1 MKEKIRIVDTLE
13 ERQPYITR
21 KQEEG
26 QTIPLACDNNSLA
39 GAISQRA
46 CVYSGARV
54 VLNPVTDAIHLV
66 HGPIGCAGYTW
77 DIRGAKSSGVE
88 TNRTSFSTDMKEID
102 VVFGGEKKLSNAID
116 ELVELYHPP
125 IIFVYSTC
133 IVGIIGDDLEAVC
146 KASGQKHNIPVL
158 PVKSEGFKGNKSDG
172 YKAACD
178 ALKQLIINPQTEKE
192 KKGRKKPGIGVNP
205 EVKKPKMNILGD
217 FNVAGD
223 VWLIKPLF
231 EQMGIEVIV
240 SMTGDSTAR
249 SISRAS
255 EADLNLVQCSGSM
268 TYLAKW
274 MQKEYGVP
282 YLTVSFFGIEDISIA
297 LRKTAEFFGSEEM
310 KQKAEKILESEINR
324 IMPEISRI
332 RERIKDKK
340 AAIYMGGPAKALT
353 LIKGFSE
360 LGMEVVII
368 GTQTGKKED
377 YEQISY
383 SVRDGTVIVDDAN
396 PLELAEL
403 LVKQEADLMVAGVKE
418 RFIAYKL
425 GVAFCDFNHDR
436 VIEFEG
442 FDGFVNFA
450 REVDA
455 SINSPVWK
463 AVRQRVLKPGIIE
476 SDRETIKV
484 EKETEPEQ
492 EIIKK
497 ETKKAI
503 EKAAGKEISKKQYSG
518 CKSITLKNIASEPE
532 YLYPEPN
539 DAIESQV

>member
-1 MKEKIRIVDTLE
+1 MKESTGIVDTLE

-21 KQEEG
+21 KQEKG
-26 QTIPLACDNNSLA
+26 QEIPLACDNNSLA

-54 VLNPVTDAIHLV
+54 VLNPVTDAVHLV

-88 TNRTSFSTDMKEID
+88 TDRSSFSTDMKEID
-102 VVFGGEKKLSNAID
+102 VVFGGEKKLANAID
-116 ELVELYHPP
+116 ELVGIYHPP
-125 IIFVYSTC
+125 VVFVYSTC
-133 IVGIIGDDLEAVC
+133 IVGIIGDDLESVC
-146 KASGQKHNIPVL
+146 KTASKKHNIPVI

-178 ALKQLIINPQTEKE
+178 ALKQLI
-192 KKGRKKPGIGVNP
+192 KKP
-205 EVKKPKMNILGD
+205 EVKKQKPEKGPEVNRPKINILGD

-223 VWLIKPLF
+223 VWLVKPLF
-231 EQMGIEVIV
+231 EKMGIEVIV
-240 SMTGDSTAR
+240 SMTGDSTAE
-249 SISRAS
+249 SISRAA

-274 MQKEYGVP
+274 MQMEYGIP
-282 YLTVSFFGIEDISIA
+282 YQTISFFGIEDISIA
-297 LRKTAEFFGSEEM
+297 LRKTAEYFGSEEM
-310 KQKAEKILESEINR
+310 KKIAEEILETETNR
-324 IMPEISRI
+324 IMPVISRV
-332 RERIKDKK
+332 RESVKGKK

-353 LIKGFSE
+353 LIKGFAE

-396 PLELAEL
+396 PLELADL
-403 LVKQEADLMVAGVKE
+403 LVRQKADLMVAGVKE

-436 VIEFEG
+436 VVEFEG

-450 REVDA
+450 KEVEA

-463 AVRQRVLKPGIIE
+463 AVRQRILKPE
-476 SDRETIKV
+476 FM
-484 EKETEPEQ
+484 EPEKTTVEE
-492 EIIKK
+492 EI
-497 ETKKAI
+497 TD
-503 EKAAGKEISKKQYSG
+503 KQYAEK
-518 CKSITLKNIASEPE
+518 CKGAALKQEFLHS
-532 YLYPEPN
+532 
-539 DAIESQV
+539 DAAVESQV

>member
-1 MKEKIRIVDTLE
+1 MKEKTGIVDTLE

-21 KQEEG
+21 KQEKG
-26 QTIPLACDNNSLA
+26 QAVPLACDNTSLA

-88 TNRTSFSTDMKEID
+88 TNRSSFSTDMKEID
-102 VVFGGEKKLSNAID
+102 VIFGGEKKLLNAID
-116 ELVELYHPP
+116 ELVELYRPP
-125 IIFVYSTC
+125 VVFVYSTC

-146 KASGQKHNIPVL
+146 KTASTKHNIPVI
-158 PVKSEGFKGNKSDG
+158 PIKSEGFKGNKSDG

-178 ALKQLIINPQTEKE
+178 ALKQLIKRPEEEKAAE
-192 KKGRKKPGIGVNP
+192 KKPEAKLEVRKPRI
-205 EVKKPKMNILGD
+205 NILGD

-249 SISRAS
+249 SISRAA

-274 MQKEYGVP
+274 MQREYGIP
-282 YLTVSFFGIEDISIA
+282 YLTISFFGIEDLSLA
-297 LRKTAEFFGSEEM
+297 LRRTAEYFGSEEI
-310 KQKAEKILESEINR
+310 KKKAEEILETEINR
-324 IMPEISRI
+324 IMPEISRV
-332 RERIKDKK
+332 RERVKGKK

-403 LVKQEADLMVAGVKE
+403 LVKQKADLMVAGVKE

-425 GVAFCDFNHDR
+425 GIAFCDFNHDR
-436 VIEFEG
+436 VVEFEG

-463 AVRQRVLKPGIIE
+463 AVRQRTLKFEPVE
-476 SDRETIKV
+476 SV
-484 EKETEPEQ
+484 ESERAAVKGNMPEKPYAKNHKDVVVEDVVMEPEFLRPKPDSAV
-492 EIIKK
+492 E
-497 ETKKAI
+497 
-503 EKAAGKEISKKQYSG
+503 
-518 CKSITLKNIASEPE
+518 SE
-532 YLYPEPN
+532 
-539 DAIESQV
+539 A

>member
-1 MKEKIRIVDTLE
+1 MIEKTGIVDTLE

-21 KQEEG
+21 KQEKG
-26 QTIPLACDNNSLA
+26 QVIPLACDNNSLA

-54 VLNPVTDAIHLV
+54 VLNPVTDAVHLV

-77 DIRGAKSSGVE
+77 DIRGAKSSGIE
-88 TNRTSFSTDMKEID
+88 TNRSSFSTDMKEID

-116 ELVELYHPP
+116 ELVGIYHPP
-125 IIFVYSTC
+125 VVFVYSTC
-133 IVGIIGDDLEAVC
+133 IVGIIGDDLDSVC
-146 KASGQKHNIPVL
+146 KTASKKHNIPVL

-178 ALKQLIINPQTEKE
+178 ALKQLIKKPE
-192 KKGRKKPGIGVNP
+192 KKVAEKKPGVNP
-205 EVKKPKMNILGD
+205 GFKKPRINILGD

-223 VWLIKPLF
+223 VWLVKPLF

-240 SMTGDSTAR
+240 SMTGDSTAK
-249 SISRAS
+249 SISRAA

-274 MQKEYGVP
+274 MQQEYGIP

-297 LRKTAEFFGSEEM
+297 LRKTAEYFGSEEM
-310 KQKAEKILESEINR
+310 KNQAEEILKAETDR
-324 IMPEISRI
+324 IMPEISRV
-332 RERIKDKK
+332 RERVKGKK

-403 LVKQEADLMVAGVKE
+403 LVKQKTDLMVAGVKE

-436 VIEFEG
+436 VVEFEG

-463 AVRQRVLKPGIIE
+463 AVRQRTLKPEAVE
-476 SDRETIKV
+476 S
-484 EKETEPEQ
+484 
-492 EIIKK
+492 
-497 ETKKAI
+497 
-503 EKAAGKEISKKQYSG
+503 EKAAGKENIENISGKPCAKEY
-518 CKSITLKNIASEPE
+518 KDMAVDPE
-532 YLYPEPN
+532 FLCHN
-539 DAIESQV
+539 QDAAVESQV

>member
-1 MKEKIRIVDTLE
+1 MSEKTGIVDTLE

-21 KQEEG
+21 KQEKG
-26 QTIPLACDNNSLA
+26 QEIPLACDNNSLA

-54 VLNPVTDAIHLV
+54 VLNPVTDAVHLV

-88 TNRTSFSTDMKEID
+88 TNRSSFSTDMKEID

-116 ELVELYHPP
+116 ELAGIYRPP
-125 IIFVYSTC
+125 VIFVYSTC

-146 KASGQKHNIPVL
+146 KTASKKHNIPVI

-178 ALKQLIINPQTEKE
+178 ALKQLIKRPEE
-192 KKGRKKPGIGVNP
+192 KKPEEIP
-205 EVKKPKMNILGD
+205 EVNRPKINILGD

-223 VWLIKPLF
+223 VWLVKPLF
-231 EQMGIEVIV
+231 EKMGIEVIV
-240 SMTGDSTAR
+240 SMTGDSTAE
-249 SISRAS
+249 SISRAA

-274 MQKEYGVP
+274 MQQEYGIP
-282 YLTVSFFGIEDISIA
+282 YQTVSFFGIEDISIA
-297 LRKTAEFFGSEEM
+297 LRKTAEYFGSEEM
-310 KQKAEKILESEINR
+310 KKIAEEILKVETNR
-324 IMPEISRI
+324 IMPEISRV
-332 RERIKDKK
+332 RESVKGKK

-353 LIKGFSE
+353 LIKGFAE

-403 LVKQEADLMVAGVKE
+403 LVKQKADLMVAGVKE

-425 GVAFCDFNHDR
+425 GIAFCDFNHDR
-436 VIEFEG
+436 VVEFEG

-450 REVDA
+450 KEVDA

-463 AVRQRVLKPGIIE
+463 AVRQRILKPGSMESEKAIVEKQISEKPHVEECKGIALKREFLHSE
-476 SDRETIKV
+476 SDATV
-484 EKETEPEQ
+484 ES
-492 EIIKK
+492 EI
-497 ETKKAI
+497 
-503 EKAAGKEISKKQYSG
+503 
-518 CKSITLKNIASEPE
+518 
-532 YLYPEPN
+532 
-539 DAIESQV
+539 

>member
-1 MKEKIRIVDTLE
+1 MIEKTGIVDTLE

-21 KQEEG
+21 KQEKG
-26 QTIPLACDNNSLA
+26 QVIPLACDNNSLA

-54 VLNPVTDAIHLV
+54 VLNPVTDAVHLV

-77 DIRGAKSSGVE
+77 DIRGAKSSGIE
-88 TNRTSFSTDMKEID
+88 TNRSSFSTDMKEID
-102 VVFGGEKKLSNAID
+102 IIFGGEKKLSNAIE
-116 ELVELYHPP
+116 ELVGIYHPP
-125 IIFVYSTC
+125 VIFVYSTC
-133 IVGIIGDDLEAVC
+133 IVGIIGDDLDSVC
-146 KASGQKHNIPVL
+146 KIASKKHNIPVL

-178 ALKQLIINPQTEKE
+178 ALKQLIKRPRKE
-192 KKGRKKPGIGVNP
+192 KAAEKKTGVNP
-205 EVKKPKMNILGD
+205 GLKKPRINILGD

-223 VWLIKPLF
+223 VWLVKPLF

-240 SMTGDSTAR
+240 SMTGDSTAK
-249 SISRAS
+249 SISRAA

-274 MQKEYGVP
+274 MQQEYGIP
-282 YLTVSFFGIEDISIA
+282 YLTVSFFGIEDISMA
-297 LRKTAEFFGSEEM
+297 LRKTAEYFGSEEM
-310 KQKAEKILESEINR
+310 KKTAEEMLETETNR
-324 IMPEISRI
+324 IMPEISRV
-332 RERIKDKK
+332 RERVKGKK

-353 LIKGFSE
+353 LIKGFAE

-403 LVKQEADLMVAGVKE
+403 LVKQKADLMVAGVKE

-436 VIEFEG
+436 VVEFEG

-450 REVDA
+450 KEVDA

-463 AVRQRVLKPGIIE
+463 AVRQRVLKPE
-476 SDRETIKV
+476 AVKSERS
-484 EKETEPEQ
+484 
-492 EIIKK
+492 
-497 ETKKAI
+497 
-503 EKAAGKEISKKQYSG
+503 AGKENI
-518 CKSITLKNIASEPE
+518 KNIFGEPCAKE
-532 YLYPEPN
+532 CKDMAVDPEFLCQN
-539 DAIESQV
+539 EDTAVESQV